1 MRGPTSAFDT
11 LHNYLSAR
19 GAAFS
24 DEERTILDG
33 AFVPTS
39 LAAGAFFQRAGEPA
53 TQAAFVASGCM
64 RIYVVDA
71 RGKEHIL
78 QFLPEDWWWSDTL
91 SLTTGAP
98 SQYFAQA
105 IEGTDLLCID
115 PPSHQRLLDELP
127 AFAASF
133 RAGIQRHN
141 AAKDQRIVS
150 TLSATAEERYTAF
163 VATYP
168 SIVQRVPQ
176 WMLASYL
183 GVSPET
189 VSRIRK
195 SRSRKAGEKR
205 PRAGRT

>member
-115 PPSHQRLLDELP
+115 PPSTNGCSTSSPPLP
-127 AFAASF
+127 RPSEPAS
-133 RAGIQRHN
+133 
-141 AAKDQRIVS
+141 
-150 TLSATAEERYTAF
+150 SATTPPRI
-163 VATYP
+163 
-168 SIVQRVPQ
+168 S
-176 WMLASYL
+176 AS
-183 GVSPET
+183 
-189 VSRIRK
+189 
-195 SRSRKAGEKR
+195 
-205 PRAGRT
+205 